1 MTDFRLIDNSNFLS
15 VAVDYFIPSC
25 TSREVFTSSLN
36 IIYSAKGDITKY
48 LNNPDDYL
56 LRMVVNKL
64 ITISNEFGVE
74 GCQRLLF
81 FRCTDNPDHLI
92 TLKSIWVALDLLDE
106 PLPISNELT
115 IDYTIDININIF
127 TRLCELI
134 GIDKRN

>member
-1 MTDFRLIDNSNFLS
+1 MDEFRLIDNTNFLS

-25 TSREVFTSSLN
+25 VSREVFTSSLN

-56 LRMVVNKL
+56 LRMVVNKI
-64 ITISNEFGVE
+64 ITITNEFGVE

-81 FRCTDNPDHLI
+81 FRCSDNEKHI
-92 TLKSIWVALDLLDE
+92 IVLKTIWVALDLLNE

-115 IDYTIDININIF
+115 IDYSIDID
-127 TRLCELI
+127 
-134 GIDKRN
+134 IDLFNRFQEMISIKGSK